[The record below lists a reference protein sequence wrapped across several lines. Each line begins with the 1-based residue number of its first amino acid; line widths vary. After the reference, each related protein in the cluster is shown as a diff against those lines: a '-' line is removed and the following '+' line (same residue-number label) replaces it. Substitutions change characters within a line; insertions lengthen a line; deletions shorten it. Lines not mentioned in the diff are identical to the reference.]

1 MNGFKVSKMINV
13 DYHISVKDLAQ
24 SFANASDFQQYAFLK
39 FIVDEF
45 NDWDKEYPLCSK
57 TQILHIAE
65 KIVTYSSDNS
75 IEEWLETLLEFIKEE
90 REKKR

>member
-1 MNGFKVSKMINV
+1 M
-13 DYHISVKDLAQ
+13 Q
-24 SFANASDFQQYAFLK
+24 ASPNFQKYAFLK

-45 NDWDKEYPLCSK
+45 NDWDKECPLCSK